1 MAAPYGRPAG
11 GAGHDETRKERV
23 DRELMELLNELR
35 VALPGVQVLF
45 AFLLTIPFSARFVEE
60 TGPFDRFVYVF
71 TVVTTALAMALLIAP
86 ATHHRQMFRQGR
98 KPELVLT
105 SSRMAGLGL
114 AVMLVSVMGAVYLV
128 LDVVAGLGWAGVIV
142 AFLTA
147 VYLFLWYVVPRLNL
161 K

>member
-1 MAAPYGRPAG
+1 MDRREEDPAK
-11 GAGHDETRKERV
+11 RW
-23 DRELMELLNELR
+23 DRNYSELLQELR
-35 VALPGVQVLF
+35 VAQTGVQILF
-45 AFLLTIPFSARFVEE
+45 AFLLTIPFSARFAEE

-86 ATHHRQMFRQGR
+86 ATHHRQVFRQGR

-105 SSRMAGLGL
+105 SSRMAGAGL

-128 LDVVAGLGWAGVIV
+128 LDVVAGLGWAAAIV
-142 AFLTA
+142 GFLA
-147 VYLFLWYVVPRLNL
+147 ALYIFLWYVVPRLNI